1 MEPWVI
7 ILCSLGVLGVLGL
20 VLGILLGLVGKKFE
34 VKEDER
40 VSAVRAALAGAN
52 CGACGYPGCDGFAK
66 AVVEGKA
73 PVTGC
78 TAGGK
83 KTADAVSAIMGV
95 TADVGERK
103 VGRVRCNGTCDN
115 ASERYQYTGVQS
127 CRAAAALS
135 GGPKAC
141 SFACIGYGDCCNVC
155 KFNCITIEN
164 GVAKINDDYCAGCGA
179 CVDACPRSIIALVPK
194 NRTVVVQCRNTETGK
209 TARLQCKVACIGCHR
224 CEKSCPSDA
233 IHVVNGVAEIDP
245 DKCTRCGACVET
257 CPMHCIYN
265 FFEGLQESYDWEK

>member
-1 MEPWVI
+1 MI
-7 ILCSLGVLGVLGL
+7 ILCSLGVLGALGVVFGL
-20 VLGILLGLVGKKFE
+20 LLGFVGKKFE

-40 VSAVRAALAGAN
+40 VIAVREALAGAN
-52 CGACGYPGCDGFAK
+52 CGACGFPGCDGFAK
-66 AVVEGKA
+66 AVVEGNA

-78 TAGGK
+78 SAGGK
-83 KTADAVSAIMGV
+83 KTADAISAIMGV
-95 TADVGERK
+95 SADVGERK

-115 ASERYQYTGVQS
+115 ASVRYEYEGLTS

-135 GGPKAC
+135 GGPKEC
-141 SFACIGYGDCCNVC
+141 SFACLGYGDCYNVC
-155 KFNCITIEN
+155 KFNSITIEN
-164 GVAKINDDYCAGCGA
+164 GVAKINDDYCTGCGA
-179 CVDACPRSIIALVPK
+179 CVNACPRSIIALVPK

-224 CEKSCPSDA
+224 CEKACPSDA

-245 DKCTRCGACVET
+245 DKCTRCGACVKD

-265 FFEGLQESYDWEK
+265 FFEGLEESYDWEK